1 MAEHRKGDHADDD
14 RQQRPSSRSQ
24 PHGEQGG
31 GEQLGG
37 QINARDTHQ
46 GDGDDVVQKG
56 EDGLLTGTEIAA
68 EAEVDAGKD
77 AVPDVPT
84 EILPAGA
91 LYCAVVGEQPHHRF
105 RDELNQTGDD
115 KPEA

>member
-14 RQQRPSSRSQ
+14 QQQRPSSRSQ

-46 GDGDDVVQKG
+46 GDGDEVVQKG

-105 RDELNQTGDD
+105 RDELNQTGDN